1 MFKEI
6 GYKHTVLVISKS
18 YIETKKYH
26 KKELSKIHKMA
37 NVCIK
42 IYCSKNLGP
51 ITFWDT
57 IFHKM
62 IFGSLRENIGAE
74 DKPHLLLILLDI
86 SMALVL
92 SDFGSTP
99 HSPSLASYPV
109 SSPPSDNSNQT
120 QALPRV
126 SHQLFAFLA
135 CQKQKPRIQCS
146 PIKRNQFYFRHTHNT
161 TTKKVLQPP
170 ASNVVRWT
178 WSLKTQNSL
187 LKRADR
193 AHALWPQYPTEI
205 NVNGYST

>member
-1 MFKEI
+1 
-6 GYKHTVLVISKS
+6 
-18 YIETKKYH
+18 
-26 KKELSKIHKMA
+26 MA

-51 ITFWDT
+51 ITLWDT

-62 IFGSLRENIGAE
+62 IFGSLRENIEAE

-92 SDFGSTP
+92 SGFGSTP

-109 SSPPSDNSNQT
+109 SSPLLHQT
-120 QALPRV
+120 TPTKHRHFPRSV
-126 SHQLFAFLA
+126 ISSFAFLA

-146 PIKRNQFYFRHTHNT
+146 PIKRNQFYFRHTHKT
-161 TTKKVLQPP
+161 TTKTVLQLP

-178 WSLKTQNSL
+178 WSLKTKNSL

-193 AHALWPQYPTEI
+193 AHALWPQHPTEI